1 MQAPDVE
8 LPAGEARCLPPGHC
22 AQATVCARWLARP
35 KPGVPLTDYS
45 TGILFVQ
52 GRCMHCLPASQ
63 YRKRPAVVAPTVH
76 NTPQGLR

>member
-22 AQATVCARWLARP
+22 AQATVCARWLAKP
-35 KPGVPLTDYS
+35 VPGVPLTDYS
-45 TGILFVQ
+45 TEMLFRQ
-52 GRCMHCLPASQ
+52 GACPKCMRASE

-76 NTPQGLR
+76 DAPQGLR